1 MSRKLYISIFTV
13 LLALVFSVFTG
24 APASAVSPDY
34 ALSARPADSVYSVA
48 RFDDLSWL
56 LQNVFSMS
64 NIEMVAS
71 LVGPEEAQGVRLVGS
86 FASQI
91 PARSL
96 AIVSGATA
104 DEGPFMQ
111 AAALMPESLRPRMA
125 RVADGSASGVDLI
138 TLLLGEGAMMLAM
151 AFAPEV
157 TEGAFGP
164 FYTVAGQAA
173 FAARGDLL
181 LMASSPDELEAS
193 IAALENG
200 ENRLTFNRRF
210 DSPNYFFLHM
220 DAPTLAMLS
229 GEDSDEFIGAFRA
242 PLRMES
248 AFSSGADSFLWSV
261 AGNIMESMIITDADE
276 RYDVEPEKGARLFLA
291 GGGRLL
297 FALSGALS
305 FRTTDL
311 ATSPELRDG
320 WNNIVSQFEAM
331 LNISESEL
339 VDLLNGSFTLALG
352 SNATIFDRS
361 APGGYVAF
369 TGREGAAANI
379 LGKIMDSEGLGHAIP
394 MAPLN
399 IEGWDSLYMLDP
411 ALLPVPLLLGVKGDT
426 FFLGVVDS
434 DALAQTPEIPA
445 QAASM
450 LEEPL
455 MSALFIDNA
464 AIWNW
469 LRQEIADPNSL
480 LAMPLALT
488 GADIA
493 VKGILQL
500 VLEADLSVPFIKTW
514 SPDFETAFTEFSIV
528 DVPDERRLLPR
539 LMSIGHAFAPA
550 LQ

>member
-1 MSRKLYISIFTV
+1 MLRKSYIFILTV
-13 LLALVFSVFTG
+13 LLALIFSVSPS
-24 APASAVSPDY
+24 APASAVSPDD
-34 ALSARPADSVYSVA
+34 ALSARPANSVYTVA
-48 RFDDLSWL
+48 RFDDLSWI
-56 LQNVFSMS
+56 LQNIFSMS
-64 NIEMVAS
+64 NIEMLAS

-96 AIVSGATA
+96 AIASGATA
-104 DEGPFMQ
+104 DGGPFMQ

-138 TLLLGEGAMMLAM
+138 TLLLGEGAMMLAV
-151 AFAPEV
+151 AFTPEV
-157 TEGAFGP
+157 MEGAAGP
-164 FYTVAGQAA
+164 FYTIAGQAA

-193 IAALENG
+193 IAALENE
-200 ENRLTFNRRF
+200 ENRLALNRRF
-210 DSPNYFFLHM
+210 DSPNYFFIHM

-229 GEDSDEFIGAFRA
+229 GEESDEFINAFRA

-248 AFSSGADSFLWSV
+248 AFSASPDNLLWSLTV
-261 AGNIMESMIITDADE
+261 NAMESMVITDAEE
-276 RYDVEPEKGARLFLA
+276 RYDIEPVKGARLFLA

-305 FRTTDL
+305 FRAADL
-311 ATSPELRDG
+311 VSSPELLAG
-320 WNNIVSQFEAM
+320 WNSFVSQLEAM
-331 LNISESEL
+331 LSISESEL
-339 VDLLNGSFTLALG
+339 VDLLNGSFTVALG

-379 LGKIMDSEGLGHAIP
+379 LGKIMDSESLGHAIP

-399 IEGWDSLYMLDP
+399 IDGWDSLYMLDP

-426 FFLGVVDS
+426 FFLGIVDS
-434 DALAQTPEIPA
+434 DALNQTPEIPA
-445 QAASM
+445 QAVTM

-455 MSALFIDNA
+455 LSALFIDNA
-464 AIWNW
+464 AIWDW
-469 LRQEIADPNSL
+469 LRQEVADQDSL
-480 LAMPLALT
+480 LAMPLALA
-488 GADIA
+488 GADVAIM
-493 VKGILQL
+493 GLLQL
-500 VLEADLSVPFIKTW
+500 ILESDLSVPFVKTW

-539 LMSIGHAFAPA
+539 LMSIGQAFAPA